1 MVQMIRQAAGPVPM
15 PRQMQERARGGVKMR
30 QLSKL
35 EHWFRL
41 CATGENAENK
51 QKTNHMGE

>member
-1 MVQMIRQAAGPVPM
+1 MVQLIRQAAGTPLDASVKA
-15 PRQMQERARGGVKMR
+15 RKRVRGGVKMR
-30 QLSKL
+30 QLSNP

-41 CATGENAENK
+41 RAKSEK